1 MPEETVSIRPSVGYL
16 ANLQAIN
23 YRAWYAMAEF
33 VDNSIQS
40 YIQNKTKL
48 RKHHGPNFKLKIA
61 IYVTPSKIQIIDN
74 AAGITQKD
82 FTRAFRAAVRP
93 ENRTGLSEFGMGMKT
108 AAVWFAKKFVVKTK
122 PFDEKELKVVSWDI
136 REIVKDEIEDL
147 KVKKTVHPS
156 KQHYTDITLTD
167 LNRSPKGQTI
177 KKIKN
182 HLASMYRCFIEKNE
196 VEIRY
201 NNEKIKYEKPEVLQ
215 APYFRDVD
223 EQKKNPKKITWEKKF
238 EFKYGEDKKTAKG
251 YANIRETA
259 STKDAG
265 FALFRRNRLI
275 KGVGENEG
283 YRPLEIFKA
292 PNSFIYQRVYG
303 EIHLDEEDVTHT
315 KDDFQWTPDQEL
327 DFLKKLKEELEKEP
341 KALLS
346 QADRFRKDRRS
357 RDLKIQS
364 EEGLDSSIKK
374 IQGSIA
380 VLEEY
385 KPPKQLE
392 ISKKIPKAI
401 NLKKRRKTVRFE
413 GNDWIVEQILNY
425 DKDGETEWL
434 KVSEI
439 GERKKEIKIQISM
452 TMGFSEQYFGDQPDE
467 IEGMILLAS
476 YIALAEVVARNRGDS
491 KAHNVRSYLNE
502 ILRSQPPNLKL

>member
-1 MPEETVSIRPSVGYL
+1 MPDETVSIRPSVGYL

-40 YIQNKTKL
+40 YIQNKSKL
-48 RKHHGPNFKLKIA
+48 RNYHSSSFKLKIA

-74 AAGITQKD
+74 AAGIGQKD
-82 FTRAFRAAVRP
+82 FPRAFRAAVRP

-122 PFDEKELKVVSWDI
+122 PFDENELKVVSWDI
-136 REIVKDEIEDL
+136 REIVRDEIEEL
-147 KVKKTVHPS
+147 KVKKTALPS

-167 LNRSPKGQTI
+167 LNRSPKGQTV
-177 KKIKN
+177 KKIKD

-196 VEIRY
+196 VEIRF
-201 NNEKIKYEKPEVLQ
+201 NNEKLKYEKPEVLE
-215 APYFRDVD
+215 APFFRDID
-223 EQKKNPKKITWEKKF
+223 ENKSNPKNITWEKNF
-238 EFKYGEDKKTAKG
+238 DFKYGSKKNRAIG
-251 YANIRETA
+251 YACIRETA
-259 STKDAG
+259 STKEAG

-292 PNSFIYQRVYG
+292 PNSFIFQRVCG
-303 EIHLDEEDVTHT
+303 EIHLDDEEVTHT
-315 KDDFQWTPDQEL
+315 KDDFQWTPDDEIE
-327 DFLKKLKEELEKEP
+327 FLKKLKEELEKEP
-341 KALLS
+341 KPILS

-357 RDLKIQS
+357 RDLRIQS
-364 EEGLDSSIKK
+364 EEGLNASIKK
-374 IQGSIA
+374 IQGGIA

-385 KPPKQLE
+385 TPPIKPE
-392 ISKKIPKAI
+392 ISNKLPEAKSKE
-401 NLKKRRKTVRFE
+401 KRRKTVKFE
-413 GNDWIVEQILNY
+413 GNDWVIEQILNY
-425 DKDGETEWL
+425 DKDETEWL
-434 KVSEI
+434 KISEI
-439 GERKKEIKIQISM
+439 GKNKKEIQIQISM
-452 TMGFSEQYFGDQPDE
+452 TLGFTAQYFGDQPDE
-467 IEGMILLAS
+467 IEGMLLLAS

-502 ILRSQPPNLKL
+502 ILRSQPPSLEY

>member
-1 MPEETVSIRPSVGYL
+1 MTKETVSIRPSVGYL
-16 ANLQAIN
+16 SILQAIN

-40 YIQNKTKL
+40 YIQNKKKL
-48 RKHHGPNFKLKIA
+48 RNHHGINFKLKIA
-61 IYVTPSKIQIIDN
+61 IYVTPTKIQIVDN
-74 AAGITQKD
+74 AAGITQQD
-82 FTRAFRAAVRP
+82 FPRAFRAAARP
-93 ENRTGLSEFGMGMKT
+93 ENRRGLSEFGMGMKT
-108 AAVWFAKKFVVKTK
+108 AAVWFSQNWVVKTK
-122 PFDEKELKVVSWDI
+122 PFGERELKIVKWDI
-136 REIVKDEIEDL
+136 KDIVKDDIEELD
-147 KVKKTVHPS
+147 VKKSELPLN
-156 KQHYTDITLTD
+156 QHYTDITLTN
-167 LNRSPKGQTI
+167 LNRTPKGQTI
-177 KKIKN
+177 KKIKE

-201 NNEKIKYEKPEVLQ
+201 NNEKLKYEKPQVLQ
-215 APYFRDVD
+215 APYFRDID
-223 EQKKNPKKITWEKKF
+223 EQKKNPKKIEWEKKF
-238 EFKYGEDKKTAKG
+238 EFKYGQKRRTASG

-259 STKDAG
+259 STKDSG

-292 PNSFIYQRVYG
+292 PNSFIFQRVFG
-303 EIHLDEEDVTHT
+303 EIHLDDEEVTHT
-315 KDDFQWTPDQEL
+315 KDDFQWTPEEEGE
-327 DFLKKLKEELEKEP
+327 FLKKLKSELESEP
-341 KALLS
+341 KPILS

-364 EEGLDSSIKK
+364 EEGLNSSIKK

-380 VLEEY
+380 VLEDY
-385 KPPKQLE
+385 KPPKQPE
-392 ISKKIPKAI
+392 ISQKLPEAKTKE
-401 NLKKRRKTVRFE
+401 KRRKTVRFE
-413 GNDWIVEQILNY
+413 GNDWLVEAILNY
-425 DKDGETEWL
+425 DKDETEWL

-439 GERKKEIKIQISM
+439 GKRKKEIQIQISM
-452 TMGFSEQYFGDQPDE
+452 TMGFTAQYFGDQPDE

-502 ILRSQPPNLKL
+502 ILRSQPPSLDY